1 MARNK
6 GSKPQAM
13 KERAA
18 RTAAAV
24 APNSALA
31 TGPAGA
37 PKKRVGALQ
46 FMREVRAEARRITWT
61 TPRETWITSVFVG
74 IMVVL
79 AAVFLQLVDL
89 FLGWSLSLILKFANW
104 G

>member
-24 APNSALA
+24 APSSALA
-31 TGPAGA
+31 GGA
-37 PKKRVGALQ
+37 APRKRVGFLQ
-46 FMREVRAEARRITWT
+46 FLREVRAEARKITWT

-89 FLGWSLSLILKFANW
+89 FLGWSLSFILNFAN
-104 G
+104 GG

>member
-24 APNSALA
+24 APSSALA
-31 TGPAGA
+31 TGGA
-37 PKKRVGALQ
+37 PKKRVGLLQ
-46 FMREVRAEARRITWT
+46 FLREVRAEGRKITWT

-74 IMVVL
+74 IMVVV
-79 AAVFLQLVDL
+79 AALFLQLVDL
-89 FLGWSLSLILKFANW
+89 ILGWSLSFILNFAN
-104 G
+104 GG

>member
-24 APNSALA
+24 APSSALA
-31 TGPAGA
+31 TGAV
-37 PKKRVGALQ
+37 PKKRVGFLQ
-46 FMREVRAEARRITWT
+46 FLREVRAEARKITWT

-89 FLGWSLSLILKFANW
+89 FLGWSLSFILNFAN
-104 G
+104 GG

>member
-24 APNSALA
+24 APSSALA
-31 TGPAGA
+31 AGAA
-37 PKKRVGALQ
+37 PKKRVGLLQ
-46 FMREVRAEARRITWT
+46 FLREVRSEARKITWT

-74 IMVVL
+74 IMVVV
-79 AAVFLQLVDL
+79 AALFLQVVDL
-89 FLGWSLSLILKFANW
+89 VLGWSLTFILNFAN
-104 G
+104 GG

>member
-24 APNSALA
+24 APSSALA
-31 TGPAGA
+31 SGAA
-37 PKKRVGALQ
+37 PKKRVGLLQ
-46 FMREVRAEARRITWT
+46 FLRGVRAEGRKITWT

-74 IMVVL
+74 IMVVV
-79 AAVFLQLVDL
+79 AALFLQLVDL
-89 FLGWSLSLILKFANW
+89 ILGWSLSFILNFAN
-104 G
+104 GG

>member
-24 APNSALA
+24 APSSALA
-31 TGPAGA
+31 TGAA
-37 PKKRVGALQ
+37 PKKRVGLLQ
-46 FMREVRAEARRITWT
+46 FLREVRAEVRKITWT

-74 IMVVL
+74 IMVVV
-79 AAVFLQLVDL
+79 AALFLQLVDL
-89 FLGWSLSLILKFANW
+89 ILGWSLSFILNFAN
-104 G
+104 GG

>member
-24 APNSALA
+24 APSSALA
-31 TGPAGA
+31 TGAA
-37 PKKRVGALQ
+37 PKKRVGLLQ
-46 FMREVRAEARRITWT
+46 FLREVRAEGRKITWT

-74 IMVVL
+74 IMVVV
-79 AAVFLQLVDL
+79 AALFLQLVDL
-89 FLGWSLSLILKFANW
+89 ILGWSLSFILNFAN
-104 G
+104 GG

>member
-1 MARNK
+1 MARK
-6 GSKPQAM
+6 QGSKPQAM

-24 APNSALA
+24 APSSALA
-31 TGPAGA
+31 TGDS
-37 PKKRVGALQ
+37 PKKRVGLLQ
-46 FMREVRAEARRITWT
+46 FLREVRAEGRKITWT
-61 TPRETWITSVFVG
+61 TMRETWITSVFVG

-89 FLGWSLSLILKFANW
+89 FLGWSLSLILKFAN
-104 G
+104 GG

>member
-24 APNSALA
+24 APSSALA
-31 TGPAGA
+31 GGAA
-37 PKKRVGALQ
+37 PKKRVGLLQ
-46 FMREVRAEARRITWT
+46 FLREVRAEGRKITWT

-74 IMVVL
+74 IMVVV
-79 AAVFLQLVDL
+79 AALFLQLVDL
-89 FLGWSLSLILKFANW
+89 ILGWSLSFILNFAN
-104 G
+104 GG

>member
-24 APNSALA
+24 SPSSALA
-31 TGPAGA
+31 AGSA
-37 PKKRVGALQ
+37 PKKRIGPLQ
-46 FMREVRAEARRITWT
+46 FLREVRAEARKITWT

-89 FLGWSLSLILKFANW
+89 ILGWSLSFILNFAN
-104 G
+104 GG

>member
-24 APNSALA
+24 APSSALA
-31 TGPAGA
+31 TGDA
-37 PKKRVGALQ
+37 PKKRVGLLQ
-46 FMREVRAEARRITWT
+46 FLREVRAEGRKITWT

-74 IMVVL
+74 IMVVV
-79 AAVFLQLVDL
+79 AALFLQLVDL
-89 FLGWSLSLILKFANW
+89 ILGWSLSFILNFAN
-104 G
+104 GG

>member
-24 APNSALA
+24 APTSALA
-31 TGPAGA
+31 TGAA
-37 PKKRVGALQ
+37 PKKRVGLLQ
-46 FMREVRAEARRITWT
+46 FLREVRAEARKITWT

-89 FLGWSLSLILKFANW
+89 FLGWSLSFILNFAN
-104 G
+104 GG

>member
-24 APNSALA
+24 SPSSALA
-31 TGPAGA
+31 AGAA
-37 PKKRVGALQ
+37 PKKRVGFLQ
-46 FMREVRAEARRITWT
+46 FLREVRAEARKITWT

-89 FLGWSLSLILKFANW
+89 LLGWSLSFILNFAN
-104 G
+104 GG

>member
-24 APNSALA
+24 APSSALA
-31 TGPAGA
+31 TGAA
-37 PKKRVGALQ
+37 PKKRVGLLQ
-46 FMREVRAEARRITWT
+46 FLREVRAEARKITWT

-79 AAVFLQLVDL
+79 AAAPDLAIVDL
-89 FLGWSLSLILKFANW
+89 FLGWSLSFILNFAN
-104 G
+104 GG

>member
-24 APNSALA
+24 APSSALA
-31 TGPAGA
+31 PGAA
-37 PKKRVGALQ
+37 PKKRVGLLQ
-46 FMREVRAEARRITWT
+46 FLREVRAEARKITWT

-74 IMVVL
+74 VMVVL
-79 AAVFLQLVDL
+79 AALFLQVVDL
-89 FLGWSLSLILKFANW
+89 ILGWSLTFILNFAN
-104 G
+104 GG

>member
-24 APNSALA
+24 SPASALA
-31 TGPAGA
+31 TSAA
-37 PKKRVGALQ
+37 PKKRVGLLQ
-46 FMREVRAEARRITWT
+46 FLREVRAEARKITWT

-89 FLGWSLSLILKFANW
+89 ILGWSLSFILNFAN
-104 G
+104 GG

>member
-31 TGPAGA
+31 TGPAGG
-37 PKKRVGALQ
+37 VLQ

-89 FLGWSLSLILKFANW
+89 FLGWSLSFILKFAN
-104 G
+104 GG

>member
-24 APNSALA
+24 SPSSAFA
-31 TGPAGA
+31 AGAA
-37 PKKRVGALQ
+37 PKKRVGLLQ
-46 FMREVRAEARRITWT
+46 FLREVRGEARKITWT

-89 FLGWSLSLILKFANW
+89 FLGWSLSFILNFAN
-104 G
+104 GG

>member
-13 KERAA
+13 KERAS

-24 APNSALA
+24 APASALA
-31 TGPAGA
+31 AGA
-37 PKKRVGALQ
+37 PVARKRVGFLQ
-46 FMREVRAEARRITWT
+46 FMREVRAEARKITWT

-74 IMVVL
+74 VMVVL

-89 FLGWSLSLILKFANW
+89 FLGWSLAFILKFAN
-104 G
+104 GG

>member
-18 RTAAAV
+18 KTAAAV

-31 TGPAGA
+31 AGAAA
-37 PKKRVGALQ
+37 PKKRVGLLQ

-79 AAVFLQLVDL
+79 ASVFLQLVDL
-89 FLGWSLSLILKFANW
+89 FLGWSLSLILKFAN
-104 G
+104 GG

>member
-24 APNSALA
+24 APSSALA
-31 TGPAGA
+31 TGAA
-37 PKKRVGALQ
+37 PKKRVGLLQ
-46 FMREVRAEARRITWT
+46 FLREVRAEARKITWT

-89 FLGWSLSLILKFANW
+89 FLGWSLSFILNFAN
-104 G
+104 GG

>member
-24 APNSALA
+24 APSSALA
-31 TGPAGA
+31 SGAA
-37 PKKRVGALQ
+37 PKKRVGLLQ
-46 FMREVRAEARRITWT
+46 FLREVRAEGRKITWT

-74 IMVVL
+74 IMVVV
-79 AAVFLQLVDL
+79 AALFLQLVDL
-89 FLGWSLSLILKFANW
+89 ILGWSLSFILNFAN
-104 G
+104 GG

>member
-24 APNSALA
+24 SPSSALA
-31 TGPAGA
+31 SAAA
-37 PKKRVGALQ
+37 PKKRVGLLQ
-46 FMREVRAEARRITWT
+46 FLREVRAEARKITWT

-89 FLGWSLSLILKFANW
+89 FLGWSLSFILNFAN
-104 G
+104 GG